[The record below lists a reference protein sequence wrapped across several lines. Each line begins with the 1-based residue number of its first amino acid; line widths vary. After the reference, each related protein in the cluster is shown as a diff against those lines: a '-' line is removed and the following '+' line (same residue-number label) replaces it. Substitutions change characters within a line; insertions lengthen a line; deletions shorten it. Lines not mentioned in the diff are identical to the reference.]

1 MSLHLVSVD
10 LGAESGRVILGTLR
24 GGKLRMEVIHRFP
37 TGATEVNGTL
47 RWNVIGFHGEILRG
61 LAMVAARRLRI
72 AGVSCDSW
80 GVDYALC
87 RDDTPLVSQPYQY
100 RDPRTERTFGPAVRK
115 VGRDAIYAE
124 TGVMFMGINTLYQLA
139 DDARSRPELLKVAHR
154 FLNIGDYFNWLLSG
168 VPRAEVSLASTTQ
181 LWNPR
186 RGAWSARIIRELGL
200 PGHIFPLVVP
210 SGTPLGRLRGVR
222 GLETAQ
228 VIASCSHDTGC
239 AVAAVP
245 TTGGDDWAYLSSGTW
260 SLLGVELP
268 RPLINAE
275 VRAAN
280 LTNEAGFDGTTRL
293 LKVLV
298 GLWILQECRREWEL
312 EGGPT
317 DYGVIAKL
325 AAKAPSLRSLIR
337 PDDARFAAPGDMVRK
352 VRDFCRETGQPVPA
366 SPGAIARC
374 ILESLALL
382 YRNEVDAIERLTGRS
397 IRRLH
402 VVGGGSRNDL
412 LNQVTADALGRVVV
426 AGPTEATA
434 AGNLLIQA
442 HALGK
447 VRGLAGIRKVVRA
460 SFPAQTFKPRAS
472 SRAAWDAARI
482 RFDALLRP
490 KRGRK
495 ASRRPA

>member
-24 GGKLRMEVIHRFP
+24 GGKLSMEVVHRFP

-61 LAMVAARRLRI
+61 LERIAARKLKVS
-72 AGVSCDSW
+72 GVSCDSW
-80 GVDYALC
+80 GVDYVLC
-87 RDDTPLVSQPYQY
+87 RDDAPLVSQPFQY
-100 RDPRTERTFGPAVRK
+100 RDPRTERTFTRTLRK
-115 VGRDAIYAE
+115 VGETTIFAE
-124 TGVMFMGINTLYQLA
+124 TGLMFMGINTLYQLV
-139 DDARSRPELLKVAHR
+139 DDVQSRPELVKAAHR

-168 VPRAEVSLASTTQ
+168 VPRAEVSIASTTQ

-186 RGAWSARIIRELGL
+186 QRTWSSKLIRELGL
-200 PGHIFPLVVP
+200 PGHLFPMVVA
-210 SGTPLGRLRGVR
+210 SGTKLGKLRGVQ
-222 GLETAQ
+222 GLEQAQ

-245 TTGGDDWAYLSSGTW
+245 AQTGNDWAYLSSGTW

-268 RPLINAE
+268 KPLINAD

-280 LTNEAGFDGTTRL
+280 LTNEAGFDGTTRF

-298 GLWILQECRREWEL
+298 GLWILQECRREWEAKA
-312 EGGPT
+312 GPT
-317 DYGVIAKL
+317 DYGIIAKL
-325 AAKAPSLRSLIR
+325 AEKAPALRSLIR
-337 PDDARFAAPGDMVRK
+337 PDDARFAAPGNMVRK
-352 VRDFCRETGQPVPA
+352 VQDFCRETRQPIPTT
-366 SPGAIARC
+366 PGAIARC

-382 YRNEVDAIERLTGRS
+382 YRCELDTIERLTGRT
-397 IRRLH
+397 IRCLH
-402 VVGGGSRNDL
+402 VVGGGSQNAL
-412 LNQVTADALGRVVV
+412 LNQATADALGRTVM

-442 HALGK
+442 HTLGK

-460 SFPAQTFKPRAS
+460 SFPSKSFKPSAS
-472 SRAAWDAARI
+472 SRKKWDAARAL
-482 RFDALLRP
+482 FDALAKPSTKRLR
-490 KRGRK
+490 K
-495 ASRRPA
+495 S

>member
-24 GGKLRMEVIHRFP
+24 GGKLSMEVVHRFP

-47 RWNVIGFHGEILRG
+47 RWNVIGFHGEVIRG
-61 LAMVAARRLRI
+61 LQRVAARKLKVSGI
-72 AGVSCDSW
+72 SCDSW
-80 GVDYALC
+80 GVDYVLC
-87 RDDTPLVSQPYQY
+87 RDDAPLVSQPFQY
-100 RDPRTERTFGPAVRK
+100 RDPRTERTFGSTVRK
-115 VGRDAIYAE
+115 VGATAIFAE
-124 TGVMFMGINTLYQLA
+124 TGLMFMGINTLYQLV
-139 DDARSRPELLKVAHR
+139 DDVRSRPELVKAAHR

-168 VPRAEVSLASTTQ
+168 VPRAEVSIASTTQ

-186 RGAWSARIIRELGL
+186 RRAWSAKLIRELGL
-200 PGHIFPLVVP
+200 PGHLFPIVVP
-210 SGTPLGRLRGVR
+210 SGTALGKLRGVP
-222 GLETAQ
+222 GLEQAK

-245 TTGGDDWAYLSSGTW
+245 AQPGDDWAYLSSGTW

-268 RPLINAE
+268 RPLINEE

-280 LTNEAGFDGTTRL
+280 LTNEAGFDGTTRF

-298 GLWILQECRREWEL
+298 GLWILQECRREWEA
-312 EGGPT
+312 EGGPS
-317 DYGVIAKL
+317 DYAVIAKL
-325 AAKAPSLRSLIR
+325 ADKAPALRSLIR
-337 PDDARFAAPGDMVRK
+337 PDDARFASPGDMVRK

-382 YRNEVDAIERLTGRS
+382 YRSELDTIERLTGRA

-402 VVGGGSRNDL
+402 VVGGGSQNAL
-412 LNQVTADALGRVVV
+412 LNQATADALGRAVI

-447 VRGLAGIRKVVRA
+447 VRGLAAIRKVVRA
-460 SFPAQTFKPRAS
+460 SFPAATFKPRAA
-472 SRAAWDAARI
+472 SRGEWDAARA
-482 RFDALLRP
+482 RFAALAKPVAR
-490 KRGRK
+490 RRR
-495 ASRRPA
+495 AS

>member
-24 GGKLRMEVIHRFP
+24 GGKLVMEVVHRFP

-47 RWNVIGFHGEILRG
+47 RWNVVGFHGEILRG
-61 LAMVAARRLRI
+61 LSMVAARKVKV

-80 GVDYALC
+80 GVDYVLG
-87 RDDTPLVSQPYQY
+87 RDDAPLVSQPFQY
-100 RDPRTERTFGPAVRK
+100 RDPRTERTFGATVRK
-115 VGRDAIYAE
+115 IGAPAIFAE
-124 TGVMFMGINTLYQLA
+124 TGVMFMGINTLYQLV
-139 DDARSRPELLKVAHR
+139 DDVRSRPELLKVAHR

-186 RGAWSARIIRELGL
+186 RRTWSSKLIRDLQL
-200 PGHIFPLVVP
+200 PGHLFPLVVP
-210 SGTPLGRLRGVR
+210 SGTVLGKTRGVR
-222 GLETAQ
+222 GLESAK

-245 TTGGDDWAYLSSGTW
+245 TQAGDDWAYLSSGTW
-260 SLLGVELP
+260 SLLGIELP
-268 RPLINAE
+268 KPLINEE

-280 LTNEAGFDGTTRL
+280 LTNEAGFGGTTRF

-298 GLWILQECRREWEL
+298 GLWILQECRREWERS
-312 EGGPT
+312 GGPT
-317 DYGVIAKL
+317 DYAVIAKL
-325 AAKAPSLRSLIR
+325 AAKAPALRSLIR

-352 VRDFCRETGQPVPA
+352 IQSFCRETRQPVPT

-382 YRNEVDAIERLTGRS
+382 YQSEVETIERLTGRD

-412 LNQVTADALGRVVV
+412 LNQATADALGRTVI

-460 SFPAQTFKPRAS
+460 SFPVQAFKPSRAH
-472 SRAAWDAARI
+472 RAAWDEARARFAA
-482 RFDALLRP
+482 LRTD
-490 KRGRK
+490 RR
-495 ASRRPA
+495 SR

>member
-24 GGKLRMEVIHRFP
+24 GGKLAMEVVHRFP

-47 RWNVIGFHGEILRG
+47 RWNVVGFHGEILRG
-61 LAMVAARRLRI
+61 LRMIAARKVKV
-72 AGVSCDSW
+72 AGISCDSW
-80 GVDYALC
+80 GVDYVLA
-87 RDDTPLVSQPYQY
+87 RDDAPLVSQPFQY
-100 RDPRTERTFGPAVRK
+100 RDPRTERTFGPTVRK
-115 VGRDAIYAE
+115 LGAPAIFAE
-124 TGVMFMGINTLYQLA
+124 TGVMFMGINTLYQLV
-139 DDARSRPELLKVAHR
+139 DDVRSRPELLKAAHR

-168 VPRAEVSLASTTQ
+168 VPRAEVSIASTTQ

-186 RGAWSARIIRELGL
+186 RKTWSAKLIRDLKL
-200 PGHIFPLVVP
+200 PGHLFPMVVP
-210 SGTPLGRLRGVR
+210 SGTVLGKTRGVP
-222 GLETAQ
+222 GLESAK

-245 TTGGDDWAYLSSGTW
+245 TLPGDDWAYLSSGTW

-268 RPLINAE
+268 KPLINEE

-280 LTNEAGFDGTTRL
+280 LTNEAGFDGTTRF

-298 GLWILQECRREWEL
+298 GLWILQECRREWERSS
-312 EGGPT
+312 GPS
-317 DYGVIAKL
+317 DYTVIAKL
-325 AAKAPSLRSLIR
+325 ATKAPALRSLIR

-352 VRDFCRETGQPVPA
+352 IQSFCRETRQPVPTT
-366 SPGAIARC
+366 PGAIARC

-382 YRNEVDAIERLTGRS
+382 YQSEVETIERLTGRT

-402 VVGGGSRNDL
+402 VVGGGSKNDL
-412 LNQVTADALGRVVV
+412 LNQATADALGRTVV

-447 VRGLAGIRKVVRA
+447 IRGLAGIRKVVRA
-460 SFPAQTFKPRAS
+460 SFPGETFKPS
-472 SRAAWDAARI
+472 HTHRAAWDEARTRFAALHIHTSNR
-482 RFDALLRP
+482 
-490 KRGRK
+490 
-495 ASRRPA
+495 

>member
-1 MSLHLVSVD
+1 MSLHLVSID

-24 GGKLRMEVIHRFP
+24 GGKLRMEVVHRFP

-61 LAMVAARRLRI
+61 LGMVAARRLKVS
-72 AGVSCDSW
+72 GVSCDSW

-87 RDDTPLVSQPYQY
+87 RDDEPLVSQPFQY
-100 RDPRTERTFGPAVRK
+100 RDPRTERTFGPTVRK
-115 VGRDAIYAE
+115 VGAQAIFEE
-124 TGVMFMGINTLYQLA
+124 TGLMFMGINTLYQLV
-139 DDARSRPELLKVAHR
+139 DDQRSRPELLKVAHR

-168 VPRAEVSLASTTQ
+168 VPRAEVSIASTTQ

-186 RGAWSARIIRELGL
+186 RRAWSAKLIRETGL
-200 PGHIFPLVVP
+200 PGHILPLVVP
-210 SGTPLGRLRGVR
+210 SGTLLGKLRGVD
-222 GLETAQ
+222 GLGDAK

-245 TTGGDDWAYLSSGTW
+245 TAGGDDWAYLSSGTW

-268 RPLINAE
+268 KPLINE
-275 VRAAN
+275 PVRAAN

-298 GLWILQECRREWEL
+298 GLWILQECRREWERA
-312 EGGPT
+312 GGPS
-317 DYGVIAKL
+317 DYAAIAKL
-325 AAKAPSLRSLIR
+325 ASGAPALRSLIR
-337 PDDARFAAPGDMVRK
+337 PEDARFAAPGDMVRK
-352 VRDFCRETGQPVPA
+352 VQDFCRETGQPVPTK
-366 SPGAIARC
+366 PGTIARC

-382 YRNEVDAIERLTGRS
+382 YRSEVDTLERLTGRTL
-397 IRRLH
+397 RRLH

-412 LNQVTADALGRVVV
+412 LNQATADALGRTVV

-460 SFPAQTFKPRAS
+460 SFATQTFKPRAS
-472 SRAAWDAARI
+472 SRAAWDAARL
-482 RFDALLRP
+482 RFDALLQP
-490 KRGRK
+490 KRARK
-495 ASRRPA
+495 TRR

>member
-37 TGATEVNGTL
+37 TGATEINGTL
-47 RWNVIGFHGEILRG
+47 RWNVVGFHGEILRG
-61 LAMVAARRLRI
+61 LGMVAARKVKV

-80 GVDYALC
+80 GVDYVLA
-87 RDDTPLVSQPYQY
+87 RDDEPLVSQPFQY
-100 RDPRTERTFGPAVRK
+100 RDPRTERTFGATVDRIGAPA
-115 VGRDAIYAE
+115 IFAE
-124 TGVMFMGINTLYQLA
+124 TGVMFMGINTLYQLV
-139 DDARSRPELLKVAHR
+139 DDVGSRPELLRAAHR

-168 VPRAEVSLASTTQ
+168 VPRAEVSIASTTQ

-186 RGAWSARIIRELGL
+186 RRAWSSQLIRKLGL
-200 PGHIFPLVVP
+200 PGHIFPLLVP
-210 SGTPLGRLRGVR
+210 SGTPLGKVRGVR
-222 GLETAQ
+222 GLESAK

-245 TTGGDDWAYLSSGTW
+245 AQGDDWAYLSSGTW

-268 RPLINAE
+268 KPLVTEAARE
-275 VRAAN
+275 AN
-280 LTNEAGFDGTTRL
+280 LTNEAGFDGTTRF

-298 GLWILQECRREWEL
+298 GLWILQECRREWERS
-312 EGGPT
+312 GGPT
-317 DYGVIAKL
+317 DYAVIARL
-325 AAKAPSLRSLIR
+325 AGSAPSLRSIIR

-352 VRDFCRETGQPVPA
+352 VQDFCRETGQPVPA
-366 SPGAIARC
+366 KPGAIARC

-382 YRNEVDAIERLTGRS
+382 YARELETIGRLSGRK

-402 VVGGGSRNDL
+402 VVGGGSQNDL
-412 LNQVTADALGRVVV
+412 LNQATADALGIPVV
-426 AGPTEATA
+426 AGPSEATA

-460 SFPAQTFKPRAS
+460 SFPTKTFAPAAAR
-472 SRAAWDAARI
+472 RAAWTEARA
-482 RFDALLRP
+482 RFESLAGKPAR
-490 KRGRK
+490 RRK
-495 ASRRPA
+495 A

>member
-24 GGKLRMEVIHRFP
+24 GGKLAMEVVHRFP

-47 RWNVIGFHGEILRG
+47 RWDVIGFHGEILRG
-61 LAMVAARRLRI
+61 LRRVAARKLKV

-80 GVDYALC
+80 GVDYVLT
-87 RDDTPLVSQPYQY
+87 RDDAPLVSQPFQY
-100 RDPRTERTFGPAVRK
+100 RDPRTERVFGPTVRK
-115 VGRDAIYAE
+115 VGAPVIFAE
-124 TGVMFMGINTLYQLA
+124 TGLMFMGINTLYQLV
-139 DDARSRPELLKVAHR
+139 DDTRSRPELLKVAHR

-186 RGAWSARIIRELGL
+186 RRTWSARLIRELSL
-200 PGHIFPLVVP
+200 PGHLFPLVVP
-210 SGTPLGRLRGVR
+210 SGTVLGRLRGVP
-222 GLETAQ
+222 GMEKSQ

-245 TTGGDDWAYLSSGTW
+245 AQQGDDWAYLSSGTW

-268 RPLINAE
+268 KPLVNEE

-280 LTNEAGFDGTTRL
+280 LTNEAGFGGTTRF

-298 GLWILQECRREWEL
+298 GLWILQECRREWEQD
-312 EGGPT
+312 GGPT
-317 DYGVIAKL
+317 DYSVIAKL
-325 AAKAPSLRSLIR
+325 AAKAPALRSLIR

-366 SPGAIARC
+366 TPGAIARC

-382 YRNEVDAIERLTGRS
+382 YRRELDTIERLTGRT

-402 VVGGGSRNDL
+402 VVGGGSKNDL
-412 LNQVTADALGRVVV
+412 LNQATADALDRVVV

-460 SFPAQTFKPRAS
+460 SFPTDTFKPRPATRRQWDEA
-472 SRAAWDAARI
+472 RA
-482 RFDALLRP
+482 RFDALAKPRAP
-490 KRGRK
+490 RRRK
-495 ASRRPA
+495 A

>member
-24 GGKLRMEVIHRFP
+24 GGKLAMEVVHRFP

-61 LAMVAARRLRI
+61 LSMIAARKVKV
-72 AGVSCDSW
+72 AGISCDSW
-80 GVDYALC
+80 GVDYVLT
-87 RDDTPLVSQPYQY
+87 RDDAPLVSQPFQY
-100 RDPRTERTFGPAVRK
+100 RDPRTERTFGPTVRK
-115 VGRDAIYAE
+115 LGAPAIFAE
-124 TGVMFMGINTLYQLA
+124 TGVMFMGINTLYQLV
-139 DDARSRPELLKVAHR
+139 DDVRSRPELLKAAHR
-154 FLNIGDYFNWLLSG
+154 FLHIGDYFNWLLCG

-186 RGAWSARIIRELGL
+186 RKTWSSKLIGDLKL
-200 PGHIFPLVVP
+200 PGHLFPIVVP
-210 SGTPLGRLRGVR
+210 SGTILGKTRGVP
-222 GLETAQ
+222 GLESAK

-245 TTGGDDWAYLSSGTW
+245 TEPGEDWAYLSSGTW

-268 RPLINAE
+268 KPLINEE

-280 LTNEAGFDGTTRL
+280 LTNEAGFDGTTRF

-298 GLWILQECRREWEL
+298 GLWILQECRREWERTD
-312 EGGPT
+312 GPT
-317 DYGVIAKL
+317 DYGIIAKL
-325 AAKAPSLRSLIR
+325 AKKAPTLRSLIR
-337 PDDARFAAPGDMVRK
+337 PDDPRFAAPGDMVRK
-352 VRDFCRETGQPVPA
+352 IQSFCRETRQPVPT

-382 YRNEVDAIERLTGRS
+382 YQSEVETIERLTGRT

-402 VVGGGSRNDL
+402 VVGGGSKNDL
-412 LNQVTADALGRVVV
+412 LNQATADALGRTVI

-447 VRGLAGIRKVVRA
+447 VHGLTGIRKVVRA
-460 SFPAQTFKPRAS
+460 SFPGETFKPNRTH
-472 SRAAWDAARI
+472 RTAWDKARARFAA
-482 RFDALLRP
+482 LGVRP
-490 KRGRK
+490 
-495 ASRRPA
+495 SRR